1 MTDPQYFEQ
10 MYADSSDPWHLAER
24 EYELRK
30 YGLTVASLPRRRYRR
45 AFEPGCSIGVL
56 TGFLASRCDELLAT
70 DPVAAPLERAR
81 AAVPDEH
88 VTFEQGRVPDDWP
101 PGQFD
106 LIVLSELLYFL
117 SAPERLD
124 VVERATESLAPD
136 GHLVLVH
143 WRWPFEAATCTGD
156 EAHADVRAHA
166 RATRV
171 VEHVEDDFRLE
182 VLAARSPQNPHDPP
196 MKEAP

>member
-1 MTDPQYFEQ
+1 MTDPLYFEQ

-24 EYELRK
+24 EYESRK

-56 TGFLASRCDELLAT
+56 TGLLASRCDEVLAT
-70 DPVAAPLERAR
+70 DPVGAPLERAR
-81 AAVPDEH
+81 AAVPDAH
-88 VTFEQGRVPDDWP
+88 VTFEQGRVPEDWP
-101 PGQFD
+101 DGEFD

-117 SAPERLD
+117 SAPARLD
-124 VVERATESLAPD
+124 VVERAIQSLAPD

-143 WRWPFEAATCTGD
+143 WRHPFEAATCTGD

-182 VLAARSPQNPHDPP
+182 VFASDPPPFPRPP
-196 MKEAP
+196 MKEAL

>member
-1 MTDPQYFEQ
+1 MTDISYFEQ
-10 MYADSSDPWHLAER
+10 LYADSDDPWQLAEKH
-24 EYELRK
+24 YEHRK
-30 YGLTVASLPRRRYRR
+30 YDLTLAALPRPRYGR

-56 TGFLASRCDELLAT
+56 TRLLAGRCDELVAT
-70 DPVAAPLERAR
+70 DPVDRALDRAR
-81 AAVPDEH
+81 STVDAPH
-88 VTFEQGRVPDDWP
+88 VTFGRGRVPDDWP
-101 PGQFD
+101 EGSFD

-117 SAPERLD
+117 SAPDRLD